1 MKKILSVLSL
11 VAAFSAFAN
20 EPLELTVNVYLNNE
34 LVVADVVQAESG
46 QLQSITAKDVLMFN
60 VTPTL
65 NDDVVTLTSSMHKYK
80 DGSFS
85 KFAEP
90 VLRVALDKQAVI
102 EIGTEGKNIYKV
114 EVTTKKI

>member
-1 MKKILSVLSL
+1 MKKVLSVLSL

-20 EPLELTVNVYLNNE
+20 EPLELNVSVYLNNE
-34 LVVADVVQAESG
+34 LVAADVMQGKSG
-46 QLQSITAKDVLMFN
+46 QLQSITAKDVLMFD

-65 NDDVVTLTSSMHKYK
+65 NDDVVTLTSSLHKFE

-90 VLRVALDKQAVI
+90 VLRVALEKQAVI
-102 EIGTEGKNIYKV
+102 EIGTDGKNIYKV
-114 EVTTKKI
+114 EVTAKKI

>member
-1 MKKILSVLSL
+1 MKKVLSVLSL

-20 EPLELTVNVYLNNE
+20 EPLELNVSVYLNNE
-34 LVVADVVQAESG
+34 LVAADVMQGKSG
-46 QLQSITAKDVLMFN
+46 QLQSITAKDVLMFD

-65 NDDVVTLTSSMHKYK
+65 NDEVVTLTSSLHKFE

-114 EVTTKKI
+114 EVTAKKI